1 VATGY
6 IPLPQYRAPSPFD
19 FSGLNQGIEAV
30 GQKLEKNRL
39 LQQQKD
45 IGSAIQSGG
54 YGDGADAAF
63 AQGNVSLGTQLA
75 GVEQSD
81 EDRDFNRNRLLASDK
96 RAAAAEGRSTELHG
110 LNVQKTQED
119 LRSGLIARTAGI
131 AQRIRNETDPQRKA
145 TLVQSF
151 VNAHP
156 KLKTQLDAY
165 NFDPANPDP
174 TLDMIIAE
182 AQGLTQPKASEYKT
196 FKPDQGI
203 YRAGPQGLEV
213 VREPQIG
220 ASAGKPPSGYRYS
233 QDGQSLEAIPGG
245 PATKLGG
252 DMVGR
257 VAALQTAKENF
268 DAVRE
273 FYLGGTR
280 EDGTVV
286 EGQGTM
292 DRINQLANRGTA
304 GRVERN
310 VSLAIEAALRA
321 MTGAAAPESE
331 VQNYVNIFGPSAL
344 DTPATIKD
352 KLDRLESFMANVEA
366 NIAQG
371 RGTSPGAPSPTG
383 GASPFPEYPNARQA
397 QDGNWYVEQNGQYF
411 RIDQ

>member
-1 VATGY
+1 MATGY

-39 LQQQKD
+39 LDQSKQ

-63 AQGNVSLGTQLA
+63 SQGNISLGTQLA
-75 GVEQSD
+75 GAEQAG

-119 LRSGLIARTAGI
+119 LRSSLIARTAGI

-174 TLDMIIAE
+174 TLDMIISE

-196 FKPDQGI
+196 FKQGQGI
-203 YRAGPQGLEV
+203 YRAGPQGMEV
-213 VREPQIG
+213 IREPSASGAPMNATSMKEVFEADESADASRNVLTSLDRALELNEQAYSGPAAQTRGYLTSLYGSEGGTATEELQNVVTGQVLENLKATFGGMPTEGERQVLLDVQGSVNKSPEVRRRIFERAI
-220 ASAGKPPSGYRYS
+220 ASAQR
-233 QDGQSLEAIPGG
+233 
-245 PATKLGG
+245 
-252 DMVGR
+252 
-257 VAALQTAKENF
+257 
-268 DAVRE
+268 
-273 FYLGGTR
+273 
-280 EDGTVV
+280 
-286 EGQGTM
+286 
-292 DRINQLANRGTA
+292 
-304 GRVERN
+304 
-310 VSLAIEAALRA
+310 
-321 MTGAAAPESE
+321 
-331 VQNYVNIFGPSAL
+331 
-344 DTPATIKD
+344 
-352 KLDRLESFMANVEA
+352 RLEFNRSKAEGIRSGAYFQPGYGANTQA
-366 NIAQG
+366 
-371 RGTSPGAPSPTG
+371 APSPQPQAPQQSG
-383 GASPFPEYPNARQA
+383 SPVQVMTQQEYQA
-397 QDGNWYVEQNGQYF
+397 LPPGTQYIAPDGSLRTKQ
-411 RIDQ
+411 